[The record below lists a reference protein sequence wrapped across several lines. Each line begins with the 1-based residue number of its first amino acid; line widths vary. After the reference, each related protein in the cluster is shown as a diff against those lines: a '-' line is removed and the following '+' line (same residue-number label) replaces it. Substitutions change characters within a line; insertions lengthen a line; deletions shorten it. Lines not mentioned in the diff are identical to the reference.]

1 MTAFAICDQCGQ
13 VTEFSDDAVEHQLDA
28 WVRSA
33 GFAPKKAVIE
43 FRGTCAK
50 CLAAAA

>member
-1 MTAFAICDQCGQ
+1 
-13 VTEFSDDAVEHQLDA
+13 TEFSDHAIGHKLDD
-28 WVRSA
+28 WLRSS

-50 CLAAAA
+50 CLARAA